1 VPLYEGAMI
10 YLGII
15 AHLGYC
21 CRELRDLGLQRMR
34 VERAQKQGEEERE
47 EGDKERRR
55 EVERRRGGEEER
67 RRADEVSGRMQ
78 LTN

>member
-1 VPLYEGAMI
+1 MI

-34 VERAQKQGEEERE
+34 VEQAQKQGEEERE
-47 EGDKERRR
+47 EGEK
-55 EVERRRGGEEER
+55 ERRRGGEQMR
-67 RRADEVSGRMQ
+67 
-78 LTN
+78 

>member
-1 VPLYEGAMI
+1 MI

-34 VERAQKQGEEERE
+34 VEQAQKQGEEERE
-47 EGDKERRR
+47 EGEKERRR
-55 EVERRRGGEEER
+55 EEERRRGGEEESR
-67 RRADEVSGRMQ
+67 
-78 LTN
+78 